1 MWSGLPLK
9 DGVIGRTFSEIKLIP
24 ASRVGVPAMGVGAA
38 VAASVASGAAASA
51 LSEAHGNSSFPVMG
65 ARGAA
70 LGCVNAFLLFQ
81 IL

>member
-1 MWSGLPLK
+1 MESFNRFAKEDLSK
-9 DGVIGRTFSEIKLIP
+9 
-24 ASRVGVPAMGVGAA
+24 ACVGVPAMGVGAA